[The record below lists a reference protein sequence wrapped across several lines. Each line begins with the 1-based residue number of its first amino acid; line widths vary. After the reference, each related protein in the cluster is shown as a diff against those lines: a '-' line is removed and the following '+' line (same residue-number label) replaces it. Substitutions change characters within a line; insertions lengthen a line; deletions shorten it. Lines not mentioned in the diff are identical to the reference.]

1 MTRDEELNQAA
12 CEFDNHYRGGQ
23 DAILH
28 AFVAGATFES
38 KRSWML
44 AAALS
49 KISKNKTDDCEIYTM
64 GCDCDEVAREAL
76 KQWSGK

>member
-28 AFVAGATFES
+28 AFVAGAAFER
-38 KRSWML
+38 KRSEKL
-44 AAALS
+44 VEALETVDQNGARSAA
-49 KISKNKTDDCEIYTM
+49 EI
-64 GCDCDEVAREAL
+64 AREAL
-76 KQWSGK
+76 KLWRDGG